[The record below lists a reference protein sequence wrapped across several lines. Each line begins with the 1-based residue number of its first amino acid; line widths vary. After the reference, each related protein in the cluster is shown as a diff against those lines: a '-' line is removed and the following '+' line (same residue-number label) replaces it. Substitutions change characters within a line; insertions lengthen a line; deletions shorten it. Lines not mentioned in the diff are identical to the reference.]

1 MGRRAKKSKRTKSKR
16 TKSKRTASKRAKS
29 KKGEVLDVLKEL
41 LAEGRTEDVL
51 AVVEKL
57 VARNHDLEERLA
69 ELRRGRKK
77 NEGVSSAQLQLFLT
91 AVADD
96 SDEVRQQ
103 ASDALKE
110 LAGFGDDEKA
120 HDEAVERLTTPEPD
134 KRPPS
139 RNPLPDHLERVDNTL
154 VVPDDER
161 ACPRCG
167 EERKCI
173 GHERTEVAEL
183 LPAKVIVRV
192 DLREKLACKQCEGEL
207 VRAPQGDKVVT
218 GGRFGPRLV
227 AQLLVDKYEDG
238 LPLHRQKSRYERM
251 GLTLP
256 VSTLADQV
264 TWSTDLLRPLWR
276 AAASKVLLAYVMH
289 VDGTSIPVLDRDAAK
304 GKRLGTLWGYVG
316 DENIALYL
324 YATTGKKKG
333 QKPGELGP
341 EDFLKLRQGYVV
353 ADAAG
358 VFDASFKRD
367 DLIECGCNV
376 HARRYFVKALDGG
389 DKRAALVLAAF
400 KKLYKIE
407 ADIRDLDSDAKRSER
422 QARSKPVHD
431 GLVSWCETFQPD
443 EPPKSPMG
451 RAIGYLLNHREAFQR
466 FLDDGRIPL
475 DNSIVERLHVRA
487 ALTRKNY
494 LFAGSDK
501 GAERAAIAYTIIGSC
516 KLVDVD
522 PIEYLA
528 DVLPRL
534 ARKIRLVDMP
544 DLLPATWKAN
554 RPS

>member
-1 MGRRAKKSKRTKSKR
+1 MGRRAKAKKSKRTKRKRPTSTR
-16 TKSKRTASKRAKS
+16 TKT

-41 LAEGRTEDVL
+41 LAAGRNDDVL

-57 VARNHDLEERLA
+57 VARNHELEERLA
-69 ELRRGRKK
+69 ELRRGGKK

-96 SDEVRQQ
+96 SDEERQQ
-103 ASDALKE
+103 ASDSLKE

-120 HDEAVERLTTPEPD
+120 HDEAVERLTTSEPD
-134 KRPPS
+134 KQPPS
-139 RNPLPDHLERVDNTL
+139 RQPLPEHLERVDNNIT
-154 VVPDDER
+154 VPDDQR
-161 ACPRCG
+161 ACPKCG

-183 LPAKVIVRV
+183 IPAKVIVRV
-192 DLREKLACKQCEGEL
+192 DLREKLACKQCDGEL

-238 LPLHRQKSRYERM
+238 LPLHRQKNRYERL
-251 GLTLP
+251 GLTVP

-289 VDGTSIPVLDRDAAK
+289 VDGTHIPVLDRDAPK
-304 GKRLGTLWGYVG
+304 GKRLGSLWGYVG
-316 DENIALYL
+316 DEDIALYL
-324 YATTGKKKG
+324 YTSTAKKKG

-341 EDFLKLRQGYVV
+341 EDFLKLRQGYVC
-353 ADAAG
+353 ADASN
-358 VFDASFKRD
+358 VFDASFQRD
-367 DLIECGCNV
+367 DLVECGCNV
-376 HARRYFVKALDGG
+376 HARRYFVKALDRG
-389 DKRAALVLAAF
+389 DKRAALPIAAF

-407 ADIRDLDSDAKRSER
+407 AEIRDHDSDAKRSER
-422 QARSKPVHD
+422 QARSKPVYD
-431 GLVSWCETFQPD
+431 GLIHWCETFQPG
-443 EPPKSPMG
+443 EPPTSPMG
-451 RAIGYLLNHREAFQR
+451 RAIGYLLNHQEAFQR
-466 FLDDGRIPL
+466 YLDDGRLPP
-475 DNSIVERLHVRA
+475 DNGIVERLHVRA

-494 LFAGSDK
+494 LFAGSDA

-516 KLVDVD
+516 KLVDVN
-522 PIEYLA
+522 PVEYLA

-534 ARKIRLVDMP
+534 ARKIRLVKMP
-544 DLLPATWKAN
+544 NLLPAAWKA
-554 RPS
+554 RRSD